1 MKYFEVGVR
10 YQKITE
16 DGQNKVVTE
25 KFLLDAVS
33 FTEAEKRI
41 IEEMQQYSNLYISV
55 ISEKITNISEVVT
68 TEDAAADKFY
78 KVKMNIITVDEN
90 SGRARK
96 TPQTIIIQAASVD
109 DARKRF
115 DSYIKGWLT
124 DVTLEAVSE
133 TKYMDYFCY
142 KAK

>member
-10 YQKITE
+10 YQKTTE

-41 IEEMQQYSNLYISV
+41 IEEMQQYSNLDISV

-78 KVKMNIITVDEN
+78 KVKMNIITVNEN
-90 SGRARK
+90 SGRERK

-124 DVTLEAVSE
+124 DVALEAVSE

>member
-10 YQKITE
+10 YQKTTE
-16 DGQNKVVTE
+16 NGQNKVVTE

-41 IEEMQQYSNLYISV
+41 TEEMQQYTNADMGV

-68 TEDAAADKFY
+68 TEEDAADKFY
-78 KVKMNIITVDEN
+78 KVKMNIITVGEN
-90 SGRARK
+90 SGRERK
-96 TPQTIIIQAASVD
+96 TPQVIIIQASSVD

-115 DSYIKGWLT
+115 DTYIKGWLT

-133 TKYMDYFCY
+133 TKYMDYFR
-142 KAK
+142 KL

>member
-10 YQKITE
+10 YQKTTE

-33 FTEAEKRI
+33 FTEAEK
-41 IEEMQQYSNLYISV
+41 
-55 ISEKITNISEVVT
+55 ITNISEVAT

-90 SGRARK
+90 SGRERK
-96 TPQTIIIQAASVD
+96 TPQVVIIQAASVD

-115 DSYIKGWLT
+115 DTYIKGRLT

-133 TKYMDYFCY
+133 TKYMDYFR
-142 KAK
+142 KL

>member
-10 YQKITE
+10 YQKTTE
-16 DGQNKVVTE
+16 NGQNKVVTE

-33 FTEAEKRI
+33 FTEAEK
-41 IEEMQQYSNLYISV
+41 
-55 ISEKITNISEVVT
+55 ITNISEVAT

-90 SGRARK
+90 SGRERK
-96 TPQTIIIQAASVD
+96 TPQVVIIQAASVD

-115 DSYIKGWLT
+115 DTYIKGRLT

-133 TKYMDYFCY
+133 TKYMDYFR
-142 KAK
+142 KL

>member
-1 MKYFEVGVR
+1 MNYFEVGVR

-16 DGQNKVVTE
+16 DGKIKVVTE

-41 IEEMQQYSNLYISV
+41 TEEMQQYSNLDIGV

-68 TEDAAADKFY
+68 TEDDADKFY
-78 KVKMNIITVDEN
+78 KMKMNITTVDES
-90 SGRARK
+90 SGRKRK
-96 TPQTIIIQAASVD
+96 TPQIIIIQAASVD

-115 DSYIKGWLT
+115 DTYIKGWLT

-133 TKYMDYFCY
+133 TKYMDYFR
-142 KAK
+142 KL

>member
-10 YQKITE
+10 YQKTTE
-16 DGQNKVVTE
+16 NGQNKFVTE

-41 IEEMQQYSNLYISV
+41 TEEMRQYSNLDIGV

-68 TEDAAADKFY
+68 TEDAADKFY

-90 SGRARK
+90 SGRERK
-96 TPQTIIIQAASVD
+96 TPQIIIIQAASVD

-115 DSYIKGWLT
+115 DTYIKGGLT

-133 TKYMDYFCY
+133 TKYMDYFR
-142 KAK
+142 KQ

>member
-10 YQKITE
+10 YQKTTE
-16 DGQNKVVTE
+16 NGQNKVVTE

-41 IEEMQQYSNLYISV
+41 TEEMQQYTNLDMSV

-90 SGRARK
+90 SGRERK
-96 TPQTIIIQAASVD
+96 TPQVIIIQAASVD
-109 DARKRF
+109 AARKRF
-115 DSYIKGWLT
+115 DTYIKGWLT
-124 DVTLEAVSE
+124 DVMLEAVSE
-133 TKYMDYFCY
+133 TKYMDYFR
-142 KAK
+142 KQ

>member
-1 MKYFEVGVR
+1 MNYFEVGVR

-16 DGQNKVVTE
+16 DGKIKVVTE

-41 IEEMQQYSNLYISV
+41 TEQMQQYYNLDIGV

-68 TEDAAADKFY
+68 TEDDADKFY
-78 KVKMNIITVDEN
+78 KVKMNIITTDEN
-90 SGRARK
+90 SGRKRK
-96 TPQTIIIQAASVD
+96 TPQIIIIQAASVD

-115 DSYIKGWLT
+115 DAYIKWRLT

-133 TKYMDYFCY
+133 TKYMDYFR
-142 KAK
+142 KL